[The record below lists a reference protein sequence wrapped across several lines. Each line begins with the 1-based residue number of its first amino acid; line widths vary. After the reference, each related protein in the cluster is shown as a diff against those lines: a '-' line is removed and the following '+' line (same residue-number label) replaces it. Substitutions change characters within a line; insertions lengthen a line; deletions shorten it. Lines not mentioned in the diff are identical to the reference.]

1 VRRAAVFL
9 ALASTLAGAAF
20 AQNSSQN
27 QNSSSDLWGMDSRHK
42 AMVDRTTGIYK
53 DGKTAAGLN
62 GGIRPEEQAEI
73 LSTMFEG
80 QSADIRKIITPQA
93 PSPGAAAASGPRAA
107 GYLDR
112 LSLSNLTG
120 YSPKIQALQS
130 RLNAQAAGIP
140 GAPRL
145 DETGKL
151 DYPTLSYP
159 RYVLYYDLSQI
170 KSRLRAEKISEGGNF
185 PADHAARKQEEVL
198 ARAESAIASFDQA
211 AQAAKNPRK
220 ITVSFVRSISA
231 KQKEASRWI
240 SEAALLQEQSRA
252 ERRQALFSQA
262 LYTLVSAAP
271 VDDGAKKAYITQG
284 EIFFSALMEIGDE
297 DGRAAQLLESKS
309 WEASLPLV
317 AQVESRNAALNKNI
331 SRYLPD
337 YVKTPYLLA
346 SLSKQNPTPGLWDKI
361 SAWIFPASASARSAA
376 QRTDALSRLTEA
388 FRDIAAGNLEAAHT
402 VLELAGSSGS

>member
-1 VRRAAVFL
+1 
-9 ALASTLAGAAF
+9 
-20 AQNSSQN
+20 
-27 QNSSSDLWGMDSRHK
+27 MDSRHK
-42 AMVDRTTGIYK
+42 AIVDRTTGIYK

-93 PSPGAAAASGPRAA
+93 SPPGAAAASGPQAA

-120 YSPKIQALQS
+120 YSQKIQALQS

-145 DETGKL
+145 NETGKL

-170 KSRLRAEKISEGGNF
+170 ESRLSAEKISGGGNF
-185 PADHAARKQEEVL
+185 SDNPAAKKQEEAL
-198 ARAESAIASFDQA
+198 SRAESAIANFDQA
-211 AQAAKNPRK
+211 AQAAKNPER
-220 ITVSFVRSISA
+220 ITVSLIRSLSA

-262 LYTLVSAAP
+262 LYTLVLEAP
-271 VDDGAKKAYITQG
+271 VDDGAKKAYIAQG
-284 EIFFSALMEIGDE
+284 KSFFSALREIGDE
-297 DGRAAQLLESKS
+297 DGRAAHLLESKF
-309 WEASLPLV
+309 WQVSLPLV
-317 AQVESRNAALNKNI
+317 ARVESRNAALNKNI

-337 YVKTPYLLA
+337 YVKTPYLLD
-346 SLSKQNPTPGLWDKI
+346 SLSKQNPTPGLWNKI
-361 SAWIFPASASARSAA
+361 SAWIFPAGAPARSAA
-376 QRTDALSRLTEA
+376 RRADALSRLTEA
-388 FRDIAAGNLEAAHT
+388 FRDIAAGNLEAAHA